1 MDLKKTAKT
10 GKVAFLEANK
20 IIKEK
25 RNDQHH
31 TPISYNSDGLQ
42 ISCQSTFL
50 KSKPKVPYLIA
61 KKNFCSLLW
70 VWDM

>member
-1 MDLKKTAKT
+1 MDLKKNSKTAKT

-25 RNDQHH
+25 RNNQHH

-42 ISCQSTFL
+42 ISVLYCINYNAPAGIPTDRQL
-50 KSKPKVPYLIA
+50 K
-61 KKNFCSLLW
+61 
-70 VWDM
+70 

>member
-25 RNDQHH
+25 CNNQHH

-42 ISCQSTFL
+42 IR
-50 KSKPKVPYLIA
+50 V
-61 KKNFCSLLW
+61 
-70 VWDM
+70 

>member
-20 IIKEK
+20 IKKEK
-25 RNDQHH
+25 RNNQHH

-42 ISCQSTFL
+42 ISKYMGNIFFL
-50 KSKPKVPYLIA
+50 S
-61 KKNFCSLLW
+61 FH
-70 VWDM
+70 